1 MRVDEDEDVGSGLT
15 ILIGR
20 LQYPEV
26 SSPSNAPGRVLDIVA
41 LPIDGPVLV
50 GEAEGGLDVGTH
62 V

>member
-15 ILIGR
+15 ILVGR

-26 SSPSNAPGRVLDIVA
+26 SCPGDTPGRVLNIVA
-41 LPIDGPVLV
+41 LPVDGPVLV
-50 GEAEGGLDVGTH
+50 GEAEGRLDVGTH